1 MVNKSL
7 LFTVFRLKRKVTFDV
22 NKNDITP
29 DSLFKYGKDRY
40 FRFLKSDIL
49 NLNDAKIR
57 RYHIKKQFLVGGNK
71 NIELEDF
78 YLTMLVFPEQQTGF
92 FLFDFNWTSQ
102 SDDPLSEIADFYE
115 LRYLGIE
122 NNRRTTSNN
131 DKRSEN
137 LIKIKNNTS
146 EYTWSDI
153 INSEFSDTPN
163 LLENIEFYSNKL
175 GRLHLINY
183 NSIDLN
189 NEEFFLKA
197 YDAIRIVGNNK
208 GESSNVQSDMTL
220 YTDPRIKSLAMNE
233 GFVIYEKGLTAQKL
247 HEKYAPILYQSIITK
262 LAFTDISYRLLAFDS
277 EIRINPR
284 KGIKN
289 SDSIDSIRE
298 LRKYF
303 LLIKF
308 SSKVPISNYNEIE
321 KMRAYFLQKF
331 CSDIDFEMFSDSLE
345 DLFAFLQD
353 ERDREDSNRNEKM
366 SLILGVL
373 GITGF
378 ISFIFDYIFV
388 KGEVRLID
396 YLKGPTTWF
405 PILSFL
411 LVTVLFYPL
420 IKKR

>member
-1 MVNKSL
+1 
-7 LFTVFRLKRKVTFDV
+7 
-22 NKNDITP
+22 
-29 DSLFKYGKDRY
+29 
-40 FRFLKSDIL
+40 
-49 NLNDAKIR
+49 
-57 RYHIKKQFLVGGNK
+57 
-71 NIELEDF
+71 
-78 YLTMLVFPEQQTGF
+78 
-92 FLFDFNWTSQ
+92 
-102 SDDPLSEIADFYE
+102 
-115 LRYLGIE
+115 
-122 NNRRTTSNN
+122 
-131 DKRSEN
+131 
-137 LIKIKNNTS
+137 
-146 EYTWSDI
+146 
-153 INSEFSDTPN
+153 
-163 LLENIEFYSNKL
+163 
-175 GRLHLINY
+175 
-183 NSIDLN
+183 
-189 NEEFFLKA
+189 
-197 YDAIRIVGNNK
+197 
-208 GESSNVQSDMTL
+208 
-220 YTDPRIKSLAMNE
+220 
-233 GFVIYEKGLTAQKL
+233 L

-262 LAFTDISYRLLAFDS
+262 LGFTDISYRLLASDS

-289 SDSIDSIRE
+289 SDKIDSIRE

-331 CSDIDFEMFSDSLE
+331 SSEIDFEMFSDSLE

-353 ERDREDSNRNEKM
+353 ERDREDSSRNEKM

-388 KGEVRLID
+388 NGEVRLID

-405 PILSFL
+405 PILTFF

>member
-7 LFTVFRLKRKVTFDV
+7 LFTSFRLTRKVPLDA
-22 NKNDITP
+22 NKNNITP
-29 DSLFKYGKDRY
+29 DTLFKYGKDRY

-49 NLNDAKIR
+49 NLDDAIIL
-57 RYHIKKQFLVGGNK
+57 RYPIKTQFLVGGDK

-78 YLTMLVFPEQQTGF
+78 HVTMLAFPEQQTGVF
-92 FLFDFNWTSQ
+92 IFHFDWIAL
-102 SDDPLSEIADFYE
+102 SDDPLSEISYFYE
-115 LRYLGIE
+115 LRFLGLE
-122 NNRRTTSNN
+122 KNRIYGRN
-131 DKRSEN
+131 EN
-137 LIKIKNNTS
+137 LIKTKNNTS
-146 EYTWSDI
+146 EYKSWSDI
-153 INSEFSDTPN
+153 INDEFSDTPH

-175 GRLHLINY
+175 GRLHLIDY
-183 NSIDLN
+183 NSIDLSK
-189 NEEFFLKA
+189 EDFLLKA
-197 YDAIRIVGNNK
+197 YDAIRIVGENK
-208 GESSNVQSDMTL
+208 GESTNVQSDMKL
-220 YTDPRIKSLAMNE
+220 YTDPRIKSFAMNE
-233 GFVIYEKGLTAQKL
+233 GFVILEKGLTAQKL
-247 HEKYAPILYQSIITK
+247 HEKYAPILYQGIITK
-262 LAFTDISYRLLAFDS
+262 LAFTDISYRLLASES

-289 SDSIDSIRE
+289 SNKIDSIRE

-331 CSDIDFEMFSDSLE
+331 SSEIDFEMFSDSLE

-353 ERDREDSNRNEKM
+353 ERDREDSSRNEKM

-388 KGEVRLID
+388 NGEVRLID

-405 PILSFL
+405 PILTFF

>member
-7 LFTVFRLKRKVTFDV
+7 LFTVFRLKNKVTFDAD
-22 NKNDITP
+22 KNDITP
-29 DSLFKYGKDRY
+29 DSLFKYSKDRY

-57 RYHIKKQFLVGGNK
+57 RYQIKKQFLIGDK
-71 NIELEDF
+71 KSIELEDF
-78 YLTMLVFPEQQTGF
+78 YLTMLIFPEQQTGF
-92 FLFDFNWTSQ
+92 FLFDYHWTST
-102 SDDPLSEIADFYE
+102 SNDPLSEIAHLYE

-122 NNRRTTSNN
+122 DNRSKTKDNVVRSN
-131 DKRSEN
+131 N
-137 LIKIKNNTS
+137 LIKIKDTTS
-146 EYTWSDI
+146 EYTWYDI
-153 INSEFSDTPN
+153 IKSEFSNAPN

-175 GRLHLINY
+175 GRLHLIDN

-197 YDAIRIVGNNK
+197 YNAIRIVGKNT

-233 GFVIYEKGLTAQKL
+233 GFVIFEKGLTANKL
-247 HEKYAPILYQSIITK
+247 HEKYAPILYLSIITK
-262 LAFTDISYRLLAFDS
+262 LAFTDISYRLLAFES

-284 KGIKN
+284 KGVKK

-396 YLKGPTTWF
+396 YLNGPTTWL
-405 PILSFL
+405 PILSFF

>member
-7 LFTVFRLKRKVTFDV
+7 LFTVFRLKNNVTFDAD
-22 NKNDITP
+22 KNDITP

-49 NLNDAKIR
+49 NLDDAKIR
-57 RYHIKKQFLVGGNK
+57 RYQINKQFLIGDK
-71 NIELEDF
+71 KSIELENF
-78 YLTMLVFPEQQTGF
+78 YLTMIIFPEQQTGF
-92 FLFDFNWTSQ
+92 FLFDYHWTSI
-102 SDDPLSEIADFYE
+102 SNDPLSEIAHFYE
-115 LRYLGIE
+115 LRYLGIDD
-122 NNRRTTSNN
+122 NRSKTKDNAG
-131 DKRSEN
+131 RSEN
-137 LIKIKNNTS
+137 LLKIKNTTT
-146 EYTWSDI
+146 EYTWHDI
-153 INSEFSDTPN
+153 INSEFSNAPN

-175 GRLHLINY
+175 GRLHLIDY

-197 YDAIRIVGNNK
+197 YNAIRIVGKNT

-233 GFVIYEKGLTAQKL
+233 GFVIFEKGLTANKL
-247 HEKYAPILYQSIITK
+247 HEKYAPILYLSIITK

-284 KGIKN
+284 KGVKK
-289 SDSIDSIRE
+289 SESIDNIRE

-321 KMRAYFLQKF
+321 KLRAYFLQKF

-405 PILSFL
+405 PILSFF